1 LREGIPNSYPPF
13 HPRRDPFEKVS
24 QVKKRNEDSMSKHEV
39 TVELAG
45 GKRLVFET
53 GRMAKQASG
62 AALVTTGE
70 TVVLATAVASPDPR
84 EGIDFFPLTV
94 DYREYTYAGG
104 RIPGGF
110 IKREGRPSEKEVL
123 TCRQID
129 RPIRPLFPD
138 GFRNETQVIALV
150 FSADKE
156 NDPDV
161 VGINAA
167 ACALALSDI
176 PFSATVGAVRVGRI
190 NNEFVINPTYAE
202 RAETTVNIMVVG
214 HKDGIVMIESGA
226 KEETE
231 DVILA
236 AIEFAH
242 EQIKKIVAAIDELVA
257 VAGKPKRA
265 FTAPTT
271 DEAYYEELKA
281 KIGERLMDALD
292 THKHA
297 KTESYALVKTI
308 KDELA
313 AELPADDPNAKKKL
327 STYYELLRERT
338 FREQVTKE
346 RIRPDRRAFDEIR
359 PITIETKVLPRTHG
373 SALFTRGE
381 TQALVTATLGT
392 ADDGQ
397 RLESYEGEQR
407 KNFMLHYNF
416 PPFSVGE
423 TGRMTGTGRREIGHG
438 ALAERAISAVLPS
451 IEESPYSMR
460 IVSDIL
466 ESNGSSSMA
475 SVCGASLA
483 LYDAGIPLKGSVA
496 GVAMGLVK
504 EGDDYAI
511 LTDIAG
517 AEDHYG
523 DMDFKVAGTRKGI
536 TALQMDIKIGGL
548 TREILQQAMEQ
559 ARRGRLFLLDKMD
572 AVLDGPRKERSAYA
586 PRIETIMIPTDKI
599 RDLIGKGGATIRGI
613 IEQTG
618 AKIDVDDS
626 GKVSVAS
633 SDADGL
639 KRALE
644 IIGNIT
650 AVPEIGKVYLGKVVR
665 LAEFGAFVELFPG
678 TDGLLHIS
686 EIAEHRVKEV
696 KDELREGDQVMVK
709 VLAIEGNRIKLSRK
723 ALIREQKAK
732 LAQTSPAAEEV
743 SEAEAPVAPPAAPS
757 APARP
762 RHEYDEKQPRSNQST
777 ILIEGGDFD
786 EDEGTVEIEEGDE
799 PNFNRADG
807 VPVTAGPPTGAGRP
821 PAAANNRRRRRRRPG
836 GGGGPRPGGGGHQA

>member
-1 LREGIPNSYPPF
+1 
-13 HPRRDPFEKVS
+13 
-24 QVKKRNEDSMSKHEV
+24 
-39 TVELAG
+39 
-45 GKRLVFET
+45 
-53 GRMAKQASG
+53 
-62 AALVTTGE
+62 
-70 TVVLATAVASPDPR
+70 
-84 EGIDFFPLTV
+84 V

-161 VGINAA
+161 IGINAA
-167 ACALALSDI
+167 AAALALSDI
-176 PFSATVGAVRVGRI
+176 PFSATVGAVRVGRV
-190 NNEFVINPTYAE
+190 NGEFVINPTYAE

-231 DVILA
+231 EVILA

-242 EQIKKIVAAIDELVA
+242 DRDQEDCCGHRR
-257 VAGKPKRA
+257 AGWSGRQAKARIHGA
-265 FTAPTT
+265 DT

-281 KIGERLMDALD
+281 KIGDRLKDALD
-292 THKHA
+292 TKKYA
-297 KTESYALVKTI
+297 KTDSYALVKTI

-313 AELPADDPNAKKKL
+313 AELPADDPNAKKRL

-359 PITIETKVLPRTHG
+359 EITIETSVLPRTHG

-397 RLESYEGEQR
+397 RLESYEGEKK

-438 ALAERAISAVLPS
+438 ALAERAISAVLPTA
-451 IEESPYSMR
+451 EESPYSIR

-483 LYDAGIPLKGSVA
+483 LYDSGIKLKGAVA

-548 TREILQQAMEQ
+548 TREILHQAMAQ
-559 ARRGRLFLLDKMD
+559 ARIGRLFLLDKMD
-572 AVLDGPRKERSAYA
+572 AVLDGPRTERSAYA

-618 AKIDVDDS
+618 AKIDVDDT

-639 KRALE
+639 KKALE

-665 LAEFGAFVELFPG
+665 LGGVRRVCRALPG
-678 TDGLLHIS
+678 HGWTAAHLRDRRAS
-686 EIAEHRVKEV
+686 
-696 KDELREGDQVMVK
+696 REGS
-709 VLAIEGNRIKLSRK
+709 EGR
-723 ALIREQKAK
+723 
-732 LAQTSPAAEEV
+732 
-743 SEAEAPVAPPAAPS
+743 
-757 APARP
+757 
-762 RHEYDEKQPRSNQST
+762 
-777 ILIEGGDFD
+777 
-786 EDEGTVEIEEGDE
+786 
-799 PNFNRADG
+799 
-807 VPVTAGPPTGAGRP
+807 TA
-821 PAAANNRRRRRRRPG
+821 RRRPG
-836 GGGGPRPGGGGHQA
+836 HGEGARN

>member
-1 LREGIPNSYPPF
+1 
-13 HPRRDPFEKVS
+13 
-24 QVKKRNEDSMSKHEV
+24 MSTKHEV
-39 TVELAG
+39 SVELAG
-45 GKRLVFET
+45 GKRLVIET

-70 TVVLATAVASPDPR
+70 TVVLATAVASQSPR

-110 IKREGRPSEKEVL
+110 IKREGRPSEKEIL
-123 TCRQID
+123 TSRQID

-161 VGINAA
+161 IAINAA
-167 ACALALSDI
+167 AIAVALSDI
-176 PFSATVGAVRVGRI
+176 PFSATVGAVRVGRVEG
-190 NNEFVINPTYAE
+190 EFVVNPTYAE
-202 RAETTVNIMVVG
+202 RMVSTVNIMVVG
-214 HKDGIVMIESGA
+214 HKDGIVMIEAGA
-226 KEETE
+226 KEEAE
-231 DVILA
+231 DVIVA
-236 AIEFAH
+236 AIEFGH
-242 EQIKKIVAAIDELVA
+242 EQIKKIVAAIEELVA
-257 VAGKPKRA
+257 KAGKPKRA
-265 FTAPTT
+265 FTAPEF
-271 DEAYYEELKA
+271 DEAYANELFA
-281 KIGERLMDALD
+281 KVGDRLKDALD
-292 THKHA
+292 TKTHA

-308 KDELA
+308 QDELA
-313 AELPADDPNAKKKL
+313 AELPADDPAAKKKL
-327 STYYELLRERT
+327 GHYYELLRERL
-338 FREQVTKE
+338 FREQVTKD

-359 PITIETKVLPRTHG
+359 PISIETSVLPRTHG

-392 ADDGQ
+392 PDESQ

-423 TGRMTGTGRREIGHG
+423 TGRMTGVGRREVGHG
-438 ALAERAISAVLPS
+438 ALAERAITAVLPS
-451 IEESPYSMR
+451 VEDSQYSIR

-483 LYDAGIPLKGSVA
+483 LFDAGIKLKGAVA

-536 TALQMDIKIGGL
+536 TALQMDIKISGL
-548 TREILQQAMEQ
+548 TRQILEQAMEQ

-572 AVLDGPRKERSAYA
+572 AALDGPRTERSKYA
-586 PRIETIMIPTDKI
+586 PRIETVMIPTDKI

-613 IEQTG
+613 VEQTG
-618 AKIDVDDS
+618 AKIDVDDT

-633 SDADGL
+633 SDAEGL
-639 KRALE
+639 KKALA
-644 IIGNIT
+644 IISNIT
-650 AVPEIGKVYLGKVVR
+650 AVPELGKIYLGKVVR

-686 EIAEHRVKEV
+686 EIAEHRVKDV

-723 ALIREQKAK
+723 ALIKEQKAK
-732 LAQTSPAAEEV
+732 LAQQSGG
-743 SEAEAPVAPPAAPS
+743 EAEPEGGEQQE
-757 APARP
+757 APAPLSRP
-762 RHEYDEKQPRSNQST
+762 RQERHEFDERQPASNQST
-777 ILIEGGDFD
+777 ILIEGGDEFAEDGEEFD
-786 EDEGTVEIEEGDE
+786 EENE
-799 PNFNRADG
+799 PNFNRVDG
-807 VPVTAGPPTGAGRP
+807 GAAPEGTVPQAGGRP
-821 PAAANNRRRRRRRPG
+821 QGGGANNNNRRRRRRRPG
-836 GGGGPRPGGGGHQA
+836 GSGGGRGPGGGSQG

>member
-1 LREGIPNSYPPF
+1 
-13 HPRRDPFEKVS
+13 
-24 QVKKRNEDSMSKHEV
+24 MSTKHEV
-39 TVELAG
+39 AVELAG

-84 EGIDFFPLTV
+84 EGVDFFPLTV

-110 IKREGRPSEKEVL
+110 IKREGRPSEKEIL
-123 TCRQID
+123 TARQID

-161 VGINAA
+161 IAINAA
-167 ACALALSDI
+167 SAAVSLSDI
-176 PFSATVGAVRVGRI
+176 PFGATVGAVRVGRV
-190 NNEFVINPTYAE
+190 NGEFVVNPTYAE
-202 RAETTVNIMVVG
+202 RALTTVNIMVVG

-231 DVILA
+231 EVILA
-236 AIEFAH
+236 AIEFAQS
-242 EQIKKIVAAIDELVA
+242 EIKKIVAAIDELVA
-257 VAGKPKRA
+257 KAGKPKRA
-265 FTAPTT
+265 FTAPEF
-271 DEAYYEELKA
+271 DEAYYNDLKA
-281 KIGERLMDALD
+281 KIGDRLKDALD
-292 THKHA
+292 TKTHG
-297 KTESYALVKTI
+297 KTESYALIKQI

-313 AELPADDPNAKKKL
+313 AAIPAEEAADGKKKL
-327 STYYELLRERT
+327 AHYYELLRERI
-338 FREQVTKE
+338 FREQVTKD
-346 RIRPDRRAFDEIR
+346 RVRPDRRAFDEIR
-359 PITIETKVLPRTHG
+359 PITIETSVLPRTHG

-392 ADDGQ
+392 MDDGQ
-397 RLESYEGEQR
+397 RLESYEGEQK

-423 TGRMTGTGRREIGHG
+423 TGRMTGVGRREVGHG
-438 ALAERAISAVLPS
+438 ALAERAITAVLP
-451 IEESPYSMR
+451 EPDESPYSMR
-460 IVSDIL
+460 VVSDIL

-483 LYDAGIPLKGSVA
+483 LFDAGIALKGAVA

-548 TREILQQAMEQ
+548 TREILSQAMEQ

-572 AVLDGPRKERSAYA
+572 AALSGPRQERSQYA
-586 PRIETIMIPTDKI
+586 PRIETLQIPVDKI

-613 IEQTG
+613 VEQTG

-633 SDADGL
+633 SDGEGL
-639 KRALE
+639 KKALAM
-644 IIGNIT
+644 INDVT
-650 AVPEIGKVYLGKVVR
+650 AVPEVGKSYLGKVVR

-723 ALIREQKAK
+723 ALIKEQKAK
-732 LAQTSPAAEEV
+732 LVQAAPAESSEV
-743 SEAEAPVAPPAAPS
+743 EIEASEAPVAPAKPRNEFDERQPS
-757 APARP
+757 
-762 RHEYDEKQPRSNQST
+762 SNQST
-777 ILIEGGDFD
+777 ILIEGGEDFD
-786 EDEGTVEIEEGDE
+786 EEDGEEFDEENE
-799 PNFNRADG
+799 PNFNRVDG
-807 VPVTAGPPTGAGRP
+807 APAPVAQTAGAARP
-821 PAAANNRRRRRRRPG
+821 PAANNNRRRRRRRPG
-836 GGGGPRPGGGGHQA
+836 GPGGGRGPSGGGQA

>member
-1 LREGIPNSYPPF
+1 
-13 HPRRDPFEKVS
+13 
-24 QVKKRNEDSMSKHEV
+24 MSTKHEV
-39 TVELAG
+39 AVELAG

-62 AALVTTGE
+62 AALVTLGDS
-70 TVVLATAVASPDPR
+70 VVLATAVASQDPR

-110 IKREGRPSEKEVL
+110 IKREGRPSEKEIL
-123 TCRQID
+123 TARQID

-150 FSADKE
+150 FSADKQ

-161 VGINAA
+161 VAINAA
-167 ACALALSDI
+167 ACALGLSDI

-190 NNEFVINPTYAE
+190 NGEFVVNPTYEE
-202 RAETTVNIMVVG
+202 RKETTVNIMVVG

-231 DVILA
+231 EVILA

-257 VAGKPKRA
+257 LAGKKKRA
-265 FTAPTT
+265 FVAPVV
-271 DEAYYEELKA
+271 DEAYYSELYA
-281 KIGERLMDALD
+281 KVGDRLKDALD
-292 THKHA
+292 TKKHA
-297 KTESYALVKTI
+297 KIESYTLIKQI

-313 AELPADDPNAKKKL
+313 AALPADEPDAKKKL
-327 STYYELLRERT
+327 ATYYELMRERL
-338 FREQVTKE
+338 FRGQVTKE

-359 PITIETKVLPRTHG
+359 AISIETSVLPRTHG

-392 ADDGQ
+392 ADEGQ
-397 RLESYEGEQR
+397 RLESYEGEQK

-423 TGRMTGTGRREIGHG
+423 TGRMTGVGRREVGHG

-451 IEESPYSMR
+451 VTESPYSMR
-460 IVSDIL
+460 VVSDIL

-483 LYDAGIPLKGSVA
+483 LFDAGIPLKGAVA

-559 ARRGRLFLLDKMD
+559 ARQGRIFLLDKMD
-572 AVLDGPRKERSAYA
+572 AAIDGPRVERSQYA
-586 PRIETIMIPTDKI
+586 PRIETVMIPTDKI

-613 IEQTG
+613 VEQTG
-618 AKIDVDDS
+618 AKIDVDDT

-639 KRALE
+639 KKALAM
-644 IIGNIT
+644 INDIT

-686 EIAEHRVKEV
+686 EIAEHRVKDV
-696 KDELREGDQVMVK
+696 KDELREGDQVAVK

-723 ALIREQKAK
+723 ALIKEQKAK
-732 LAQTSPAAEEV
+732 MAASQTAAPAEGAEGVEEEV
-743 SEAEAPVAPPAAPS
+743 AEAPKAVAQK
-757 APARP
+757 P
-762 RHEYDEKQPRSNQST
+762 RVEPEDRQPTSNQST
-777 ILIEGGDFD
+777 IFIEGGDDFD
-786 EDEGTVEIEEGDE
+786 EEDEEFDEENE

-807 VPVTAGPPTGAGRP
+807 T
-821 PAAANNRRRRRRRPG
+821 PAAAPGSGPRAAAGAANNNNRRRRRRRRTGAPG
-836 GGGGPRPGGGGHQA
+836 SQA

>member
-1 LREGIPNSYPPF
+1 
-13 HPRRDPFEKVS
+13 
-24 QVKKRNEDSMSKHEV
+24 MSKHEV
-39 TVELAG
+39 SVELAG

-62 AALVTTGE
+62 AALVSTGE
-70 TVVLATAVASPDPR
+70 TVVLATAVASNEPR

-129 RPIRPLFPD
+129 RPLRPLFPD
-138 GFRNETQVIALV
+138 GFRNETQLIALV

-161 VGINAA
+161 IGINAA
-167 ACALALSDI
+167 AAAVALSDI
-176 PFSATVGAVRVGRI
+176 PFSATVGAVRVGRV
-190 NNEFVINPTYAE
+190 EGQFVVNPTYSE
-202 RAETTVNIMVVG
+202 RAATTVNIMVVG

-226 KEETE
+226 KEESE

-236 AIEFAH
+236 AIEFGHA
-242 EQIKKIVAAIDELVA
+242 EIKKIVAVIDELVA
-257 VAGKPKRA
+257 LAGKPKRA
-265 FTAPTT
+265 FTAPEF
-271 DEAYYEELKA
+271 DQAYYDQLKA
-281 KIGERLMDALD
+281 KIEDRLKDALD
-292 THKHA
+292 TKTHHKL
-297 KTESYALVKTI
+297 ESQDLIKAI

-313 AELPADDPNAKKKL
+313 AALTAEGAAADPAAKKKL
-327 STYYELLRERT
+327 AHYYEKLRERI

-346 RIRPDRRAFDEIR
+346 RIRPDRRLFDEIR
-359 PITIETKVLPRTHG
+359 QITIETSVLPRVHG

-392 ADDGQ
+392 MDDGQ
-397 RLESYEGEQR
+397 RLESYEGE
-407 KNFMLHYNF
+407 KKKPFMLHYNF
-416 PPFSVGE
+416 PPFCVGE
-423 TGRMTGTGRREIGHG
+423 TGRMGGTGRREIGHG
-438 ALAERAISAVLPS
+438 ALAERAITAVLPTA
-451 IEESPYSMR
+451 EESPYTIR

-475 SVCGASLA
+475 TVCGASLA
-483 LYDAGIPLKGSVA
+483 LFDSGIKLKGAVA

-548 TREILQQAMEQ
+548 THEILTQAMEQ

-572 AVLDGPRKERSAYA
+572 AALDGPRSERSAYA
-586 PRIETIMIPTDKI
+586 PRIETVMIPTDKI

-618 AKIDVDDS
+618 AKIDVDDT

-633 SDADGL
+633 CDAEGL
-639 KRALE
+639 KKALE
-644 IIGNIT
+644 IIGNLT

-723 ALIREQKAK
+723 ALIREQRAK
-732 LAQTSPAAEEV
+732 LGQSAPPPVEVEEAEISISESPASLA
-743 SEAEAPVAPPAAPS
+743 APPAPVK
-757 APARP
+757 P
-762 RHEYDEKQPRSNQST
+762 RNEFDERQPKSNQST
-777 ILIEGGDFD
+777 ILIEGGDDFD
-786 EDEGTVEIEEGDE
+786 EEGGEEFDDEAE
-799 PNFNRADG
+799 PNFNRVEGA
-807 VPVTAGPPTGAGRP
+807 PAPAGQAGQPSGGGRP
-821 PAAANNRRRRRRRPG
+821 PAGNNNRRRRRRRPG
-836 GGGGPRPGGGGHQA
+836 GPGGGRG

>member
-1 LREGIPNSYPPF
+1 
-13 HPRRDPFEKVS
+13 
-24 QVKKRNEDSMSKHEV
+24 M
-39 TVELAG
+39 
-45 GKRLVFET
+45 
-53 GRMAKQASG
+53 
-62 AALVTTGE
+62 
-70 TVVLATAVASPDPR
+70 
-84 EGIDFFPLTV
+84 
-94 DYREYTYAGG
+94 
-104 RIPGGF
+104 
-110 IKREGRPSEKEVL
+110 
-123 TCRQID
+123 
-129 RPIRPLFPD
+129 
-138 GFRNETQVIALV
+138 
-150 FSADKE
+150 
-156 NDPDV
+156 
-161 VGINAA
+161 
-167 ACALALSDI
+167 
-176 PFSATVGAVRVGRI
+176 
-190 NNEFVINPTYAE
+190 
-202 RAETTVNIMVVG
+202 
-214 HKDGIVMIESGA
+214 
-226 KEETE
+226 
-231 DVILA
+231 
-236 AIEFAH
+236 
-242 EQIKKIVAAIDELVA
+242 
-257 VAGKPKRA
+257 
-265 FTAPTT
+265 
-271 DEAYYEELKA
+271 
-281 KIGERLMDALD
+281 
-292 THKHA
+292 
-297 KTESYALVKTI
+297 
-308 KDELA
+308 
-313 AELPADDPNAKKKL
+313 
-327 STYYELLRERT
+327 
-338 FREQVTKE
+338 
-346 RIRPDRRAFDEIR
+346 
-359 PITIETKVLPRTHG
+359 
-373 SALFTRGE
+373 
-381 TQALVTATLGT
+381 TATLGT

-397 RLESYEGEQR
+397 RLESYEGEKK

-451 IEESPYSMR
+451 ADESPYSIR

-483 LYDAGIPLKGSVA
+483 LYDSGIQLKGSVA

-572 AVLDGPRKERSAYA
+572 AVLDGPRTERSAYA
-586 PRIETIMIPTDKI
+586 PRIETVMIPTDKI

-618 AKIDVDDS
+618 AKIDVDDT

-633 SDADGL
+633 SDAEGL
-639 KRALE
+639 KKALE

-732 LAQTSPAAEEV
+732 LAQSAPV
-743 SEAEAPVAPPAAPS
+743 AEAPEPVDDGGAEAAPA

-762 RHEYDEKQPRSNQST
+762 RHEFDERQPRTNQST
-777 ILIEGGDFD
+777 ILIEGGEDFD
-786 EDEGTVEIEEGDE
+786 DDDEEGEEIDEENE

-807 VPVTAGPPTGAGRP
+807 TPVPVGQVAGGAPRPAGAVGAGG
-821 PAAANNRRRRRRRPG
+821 AKDNNRRRRRRRGGRGGQG
-836 GGGGPRPGGGGHQA
+836 GGGGR

>member
-1 LREGIPNSYPPF
+1 
-13 HPRRDPFEKVS
+13 
-24 QVKKRNEDSMSKHEV
+24 MSKQEV

-62 AALVTTGE
+62 AALVSTGE

-110 IKREGRPSEKEVL
+110 IKREGRPSEKEIL
-123 TCRQID
+123 TARQID
-129 RPIRPLFPD
+129 RPIRPLFPE
-138 GFRNETQVIALV
+138 GFRNETQIIALV
-150 FSADKE
+150 FSADKQ

-161 VGINAA
+161 IGINAA
-167 ACALALSDI
+167 AAALALSDI
-176 PFSATVGAVRVGRI
+176 PFGATVGAVRVGRV
-190 NNEFVINPTYAE
+190 NGEFVINPTYEE
-202 RAETTVNIMVVG
+202 RANTTVNIMVVG

-231 DVILA
+231 EVILEAIEFGHGEIKKICA
-236 AIEFAH
+236 AIE
-242 EQIKKIVAAIDELVA
+242 ELVSK
-257 VAGKPKRA
+257 AGKQKRA
-265 FTAPTT
+265 FNAPVF
-271 DEAYYEELKA
+271 DEEYYNSLKSRV
-281 KIGERLMDALD
+281 GERLKDALD
-292 THKHA
+292 T
-297 KTESYALVKTI
+297 KTHSKIESYSLLKQI
-308 KDELA
+308 KDELNGS
-313 AELPADDPNAKKKL
+313 LPADEPDAKKKL
-327 STYYELLRERT
+327 AHYYETLRERT
-338 FREQVTKE
+338 FREQVTKD

-359 PITIETKVLPRTHG
+359 SISIETGVLPRTHG

-392 ADDGQ
+392 ADEGQ
-397 RLESYEGEQR
+397 RLESFEGEKK

-423 TGRMTGTGRREIGHG
+423 TGRMTGVGRREVGHG
-438 ALAERAISAVLPS
+438 ALAERAITAVLPDAS
-451 IEESPYSMR
+451 EQPYTIR

-483 LYDAGIPLKGSVA
+483 LFDAGIALTGSVA

-548 TREILQQAMEQ
+548 TRQILQEAMEQ
-559 ARRGRLFLLDKMD
+559 AKRGRLFLLDKMD
-572 AVLDGPRKERSAYA
+572 AELSGPRTERSQYA
-586 PRIETIMIPTDKI
+586 PRIETLMIPTDKI

-613 IEQTG
+613 VEQTG
-618 AKIDVDDS
+618 AKIDVDDT
-626 GKVSVAS
+626 GKVSVSS

-732 LAQTSPAAEEV
+732 LAATSGPPVESGDTETR
-743 SEAEAPVAPPAAPS
+743 SEEAPPVRPS
-757 APARP
+757 RP
-762 RHEYDEKQPRSNQST
+762 RNEFDERQPRSNQST
-777 ILIEGGDFD
+777 ILIEGGEDFD
-786 EDEGTVEIEEGDE
+786 EEEGEEIDEENE

-807 VPVTAGPPTGAGRP
+807 VAIAAGQATGPRPGGSAGPGG
-821 PAAANNRRRRRRRPG
+821 PAANNNRRRRRRRGGRGGQGPG
-836 GGGGPRPGGGGHQA
+836 GGRA

>member
-1 LREGIPNSYPPF
+1 
-13 HPRRDPFEKVS
+13 
-24 QVKKRNEDSMSKHEV
+24 M
-39 TVELAG
+39 
-45 GKRLVFET
+45 VFET

-62 AALVTTGE
+62 AALVSTGE
-70 TVVLATAVASPDPR
+70 TVVLSTAVASPDAR

-110 IKREGRPSEKEVL
+110 IKREGRPSEKEIL
-123 TCRQID
+123 TSRQID
-129 RPIRPLFPD
+129 RPIRPLFPN

-161 VGINAA
+161 IAINAA
-167 ACALALSDI
+167 AAAVALSDI
-176 PFSATVGAVRVGRI
+176 PFGATVGAVRVGRV
-190 NNEFVINPTYAE
+190 NGEFVVNPTYAE
-202 RAETTVNIMVVG
+202 RAESSLNIMVVG
-214 HKDGIVMIESGA
+214 HKDGIVMIEAGA

-231 DVILA
+231 DVIVA
-236 AIEFAH
+236 AIEFGH
-242 EQIKKIVAAIDELVA
+242 EQIRKIVGAIEELVA
-257 VAGKPKRA
+257 KGGKQKRA
-265 FTAPTT
+265 FTAPEQ
-271 DEAYYEELKA
+271 DEAYYSELNA
-281 KIGERLMDALD
+281 KIGDRLKDALD
-292 THKHA
+292 TKTHG
-297 KTESYALVKTI
+297 KTESYALIKKI

-313 AELPADDPNAKKKL
+313 AEIPAEDAAAKKKL
-327 STYYELLRERT
+327 GHYYELLRERL
-338 FREQVTKE
+338 FREQVTKD

-359 PITIETKVLPRTHG
+359 PISIETGVLPRTHG

-392 ADDGQ
+392 MDESQ
-397 RLESYEGEQR
+397 RMESYEGEQK

-423 TGRMTGTGRREIGHG
+423 TGRMTGVGRREVGHG
-438 ALAERAISAVLPS
+438 ALAERAISAVLPPASESQYS
-451 IEESPYSMR
+451 IR

-483 LYDAGIPLKGSVA
+483 LFDAGIKLNGSVA

-536 TALQMDIKIGGL
+536 TALQMDIKISGL
-548 TREILQQAMEQ
+548 TRQILEQAMEQ
-559 ARRGRLFLLDKMD
+559 ARRGRMFLLDKMD
-572 AVLDGPRKERSAYA
+572 AELDGPRTERSKYA
-586 PRIETIMIPTDKI
+586 PRIETVQIPTDKI

-613 IEQTG
+613 VEQTG
-618 AKIDVDDS
+618 AKIDVDDT

-633 SDADGL
+633 SDAEGL
-639 KRALE
+639 KKALAM
-644 IIGNIT
+644 INDIT
-650 AVPEIGKVYLGKVVR
+650 AVPEVGKVYLGKVVR

-686 EIAEHRVKEV
+686 EIAEHRVKDV

-709 VLAIEGNRIKLSRK
+709 VLALEGNRIKLSRK
-723 ALIREQKAK
+723 ALIKEQKAK
-732 LAQTSPAAEEV
+732 LAAASGVAEPAQQEAPSEVPAAQ
-743 SEAEAPVAPPAAPS
+743 
-757 APARP
+757 PARP
-762 RHEYDEKQPRSNQST
+762 SRHEFDEKQPKSNQST
-777 ILIEGGDFD
+777 IMIEGGDEFGDEAEEFD
-786 EDEGTVEIEEGDE
+786 EENE

-807 VPVTAGPPTGAGRP
+807 GVPVPAGGHQGGGGRP
-821 PAAANNRRRRRRRPG
+821 QGGNNNRRRRRRRTG
-836 GGGGPRPGGGGHQA
+836 GGGGRQG